1 MSPKD
6 KSSSTD
12 NKAQNKAGKVCEEAV
27 FRAFRTFRETKE
39 QADIAHEKAL
49 KQAIDEQAKKEA
61 DIAHKEA
68 LEQARKVRDEVMD
81 EAQKA
86 FTIACGQSDDLG
98 DSREEKS

>member
-1 MSPKD
+1 MRSKD
-6 KSSSTD
+6 KPLGD
-12 NKAQNKAGKVCEEAV
+12 KNKAQNKARKACDEAV
-27 FRAFRTFRETKE
+27 YRAFRAYRETKE
-39 QADIAHEKAL
+39 QADKAHEKAL

-86 FTIACGQSDDLG
+86 FTIACGQ
-98 DSREEKS
+98 RMI